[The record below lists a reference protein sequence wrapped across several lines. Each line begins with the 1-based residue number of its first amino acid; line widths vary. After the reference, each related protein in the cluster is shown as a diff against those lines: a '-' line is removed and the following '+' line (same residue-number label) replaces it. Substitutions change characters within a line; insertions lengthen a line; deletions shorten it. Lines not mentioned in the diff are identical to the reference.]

1 MYPKQA
7 LSLLCYFVVCAVL
20 IFMYGNYRCENPDF
34 KDPLQTK
41 LGIGDLD
48 GWSLSHLL
56 FFMFI
61 GYHFKGKYLIAAFFI
76 GVLWELFEH
85 YCGST
90 GTAPAWLGGDCS
102 KIRTDPLEG
111 NWWYGKWSDIVMNL
125 IGLVLGSHLLKMI
138 IR

>member
-7 LSLLCYFVVCAVL
+7 LSLICYFVVCPVL
-20 IFMYGNYRCENPDF
+20 IFMYGNYRCDNPDF

-41 LGIGDLD
+41 LGIWDLD

-56 FFMFI
+56 FYMFI
-61 GYHFKGKYLIAAFFI
+61 GYHFKGKYLIAAFLL

-85 YCGST
+85 YYGEER
-90 GTAPAWLGGDCS
+90 PEWLSGYGDCDMQ
-102 KIRTDPLEG
+102 TDRLDG
-111 NWWYGKWSDIVMNL
+111 SWWYGKWSDIVINL
-125 IGLVLGSHLLKMI
+125 IGLVLGSHLLKKI

>member
-7 LSLLCYFVVCAVL
+7 LSLICYFVVCAVL
-20 IFMYGNYRCENPDF
+20 IFMYGNYRCDNPDF

-61 GYHFKGKYLIAAFFI
+61 GYHFKGKYLIAAFLL

-85 YCGST
+85 YYGEERP
-90 GTAPAWLGGDCS
+90 GWLGGYGDCDMQ
-102 KIRTDPLEG
+102 TDRLDG
-111 NWWYGKWSDIVMNL
+111 SWWYGKWSDIVINL
-125 IGLVLGSHLLKMI
+125 IGLVLGSHLLKKI

>member
-1 MYPKQA
+1 MSPKQV
-7 LSLLCYFVVCAVL
+7 LSLICYFVVCAVP

-85 YCGST
+85 YYGEERP
-90 GTAPAWLGGDCS
+90 GWLGGYGDCDM
-102 KIRTDPLEG
+102 RTDSLEG

-125 IGLVLGSHLLKMI
+125 IGLVLGSHLLKKI

>member
-7 LSLLCYFVVCAVL
+7 LSLICYFVVCAVL
-20 IFMYGNYRCENPDF
+20 IFMYGNYRCDNPDF

-41 LGIGDLD
+41 LGIWDLD

-56 FFMFI
+56 FYMFI
-61 GYHFKGKYLIAAFFI
+61 GYHFKGKYLIAAFLL

-85 YCGST
+85 YYGEERP
-90 GTAPAWLGGDCS
+90 GWLGGYGDCDMQ
-102 KIRTDPLEG
+102 TDRLDG
-111 NWWYGKWSDIVMNL
+111 SWWYGKWSDIVINL
-125 IGLVLGSHLLKMI
+125 IGLVLGSHLLKKV